1 MKKHTK
7 NDNDFGSVS
16 GNANDVS
23 IQNNYMVSD
32 QWEVVKND
40 IVFLLQSTVITIVP
54 PVGPPVVVPV
64 GRAVKDHG
72 VVLDARFQRKDVF
85 FQDGDTT
92 IFPNGTMVYEDG
104 SQAEA
109 AVFWGALDP
118 RYYTTVIK
126 HYILNVK
133 HSNQ

>member
-1 MKKHTK
+1 M
-7 NDNDFGSVS
+7 
-16 GNANDVS
+16 
-23 IQNNYMVSD
+23 
-32 QWEVVKND
+32 
-40 IVFLLQSTVITIVP
+40 ITIVP

-64 GRAVKDHG
+64 GRAVKDQG

-118 RYYTTVIK
+118 RYYCYKTL
-126 HYILNVK
+126 YINCK
-133 HSNQ
+133 KIPIND

>member
-1 MKKHTK
+1 M
-7 NDNDFGSVS
+7 
-16 GNANDVS
+16 
-23 IQNNYMVSD
+23 
-32 QWEVVKND
+32 
-40 IVFLLQSTVITIVP
+40 ITIVP

-64 GRAVKDHG
+64 GRAVKDQG

-85 FQDGDTT
+85 FQDGATT

-118 RYYTTVIK
+118 RYHCYKTLYV
-126 HYILNVK
+126 NC
-133 HSNQ
+133 